1 MSNKPRFRVRDG
13 LTNIYS
19 NINTSQDART
29 YNMWEYSFYNNFS
42 QLDTAYRESPL
53 ARKVVDIPADD
64 ATREWRTFTSEDAQK
79 LTLTEKALNFPVL
92 YSELIKLS
100 RLSGGSLML
109 MIIDGVDLSKPLN
122 INQVKQGSLKR
133 VMNFDRW
140 EVTPSSQNITNVLSE
155 HYLMPE
161 FYMVSNGQQLI
172 HHSHFLRLNGE
183 WLPRRLNRL
192 EWGWGDSVLRK
203 VMSDLNDAVMARQG
217 AAALVNKANID
228 VFQMPGFYDA
238 IATGQDESI
247 MQAITAYKMGLSNTN
262 VAVTD
267 AESSFVR
274 HGLSMSGLPEM
285 ISELRNWLAAAA
297 GIPVTRFFGTQASG
311 LNNSQDGDMKQ
322 YYDNI
327 KSQQQSYLSKPLIYF
342 DEVLAMSTLGFIPD
356 DISWEWNPLYQASG
370 QEQAQEDLYNAQAD
384 AARIEQ
390 GVPPSTVLK
399 KLQVQNKYAITDEQ
413 ITAMEK
419 MEKEQMSYDV
429 DNEIQLAV
437 REYAERNKAENNTG
451 DDTEQESNDL
461 V

>member
-1 MSNKPRFRVRDG
+1 MSKPRFKVRDG

-19 NINTSQDART
+19 NINTPQDVRS
-29 YNMWEYSFYNNFS
+29 YNMWEYSSYNNFS
-42 QLDTAYRESPL
+42 QLDAAYRESPL

-64 ATREWRTFTSEDAQK
+64 ATREWRTFTSEDAQE
-79 LTLTEKALNFPVL
+79 LTLAEKALNFPVL
-92 YSELIKLS
+92 YSEFIKLS

-122 INQVKQGSLKR
+122 VNQIKQGSLKR

-161 FYMVSNGQQLI
+161 YYMVSNGQQLI

-192 EWGWGDSVLRK
+192 ESGWGDSVLRK

-247 MQAITAYKMGLSNTN
+247 TQAIMAYKMGLSNTN

-267 AESSFVR
+267 AESNFVR
-274 HGLSMSGLPEM
+274 HSLSMGGLPEM
-285 ISELRNWLAAAA
+285 VSELRNWLAAAS
-297 GIPVTRFFGTQASG
+297 GIPVTRFWGTQASG

-327 KSQQQSYLSKPLIYF
+327 KSQQQAYLSKPLNYF

-356 DISWEWNPLYQASG
+356 DLSWEWNPLYQASG

-390 GVPPSTVLK
+390 GVPPSAVLK
-399 KLQVQNKYAITDEQ
+399 KLQVQNKYAITDEH
-413 ITAMEK
+413 IAAMEK
-419 MEKEQMSYDV
+419 MEKEQLNHDFDKEMD
-429 DNEIQLAV
+429 IAL
-437 REYAERNKAENNTG
+437 REYAERNEAENNTG
-451 DDTEQESNDL
+451 DDTEQKSDDL